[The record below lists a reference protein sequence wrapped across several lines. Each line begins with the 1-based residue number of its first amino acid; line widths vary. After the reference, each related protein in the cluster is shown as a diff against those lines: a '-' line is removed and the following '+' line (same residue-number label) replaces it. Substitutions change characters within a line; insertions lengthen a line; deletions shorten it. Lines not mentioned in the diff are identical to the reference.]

1 MDSTLFENW
10 VRKLGNQFGKE
21 NQEVTLTID
30 NCIAHPDIGG
40 LKTIDLFFLP
50 PNATSTLQSMDQG
63 FICFLKQ
70 GTEIK

>member
-1 MDSTLFENW
+1 MDSTLFKNW